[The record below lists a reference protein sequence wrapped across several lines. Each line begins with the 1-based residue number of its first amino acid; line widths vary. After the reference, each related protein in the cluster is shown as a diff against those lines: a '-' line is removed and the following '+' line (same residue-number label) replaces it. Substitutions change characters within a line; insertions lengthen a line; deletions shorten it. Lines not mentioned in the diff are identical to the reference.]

1 MRALKFPPIAVLITS
16 ALIAGSALL
25 SGGPAA
31 GAVSAGAVSAR
42 AAAGSSQG
50 GSCHYQ
56 FEPPDSWV
64 LQCDNGGGSP
74 GGPGGGGGQHKYAC
88 TLTLLSKDQIFF
100 LNLPKP
106 PKGDKWA
113 SITCPGTNPF
123 QGVTLVSAN
132 GTPAVTPQELLQIAI
147 GELKVPV
154 LRPGT
159 APPLGKDALVGL
171 PEWFWIPRPA
181 WRPASVIVS
190 AGPVWAQVTA
200 TPVQL
205 TFDPGG
211 GLPGAACPGPG
222 TQYSAALAGIQAT
235 DCTYTY
241 QQSSALQPG
250 GAYPASVTV
259 TWRVTWTGSGGVG
272 GTLNAGLQVA
282 YPISVPVAEGQALVT
297 GR

>member
-1 MRALKFPPIAVLITS
+1 MQSLKPVSITTVITA
-16 ALIAGSALL
+16 ALIAGAALIAT
-25 SGGPAA
+25 GPPA
-31 GAVSAGAVSAR
+31 GAAR
-42 AAAGSSQG
+42 AAPAGSSCQ
-50 GSCHYQ
+50 YQ
-56 FEPPDSWV
+56 FVPPDSWV
-64 LQCDNGGGSP
+64 LRCDNGGGSG
-74 GGPGGGGGQHKYAC
+74 GGPGSGGGQHKYAC
-88 TLTLLSKDQIFF
+88 TLTVLSKVQISF

-113 SITCPGTNPF
+113 SITCPGANPF
-123 QGVTLVSAN
+123 QGVTLVTAN
-132 GTPAVTPQELLQIAI
+132 GTPAVTPQELLQIAL

-159 APPLGKDALVGL
+159 APPLGTDGLVGL

-181 WRPASVIVS
+181 WRPVTVIVS

-200 TPVQL
+200 APVQL

-211 GLPGAACPGPG
+211 GLPGAACAGPG
-222 TQYSAALAGIQAT
+222 TRYSPALAAT
-235 DCTYTY
+235 GAAGCSYTY

-272 GTLNAGLQVA
+272 GTLNAGLQIA
-282 YPISVPVAEGQALVT
+282 DPISVPVAEGQALVT